1 MQTGLGGKT
10 ETQTRPARKTKTLS
24 QMKKVELQEA
34 ATPAEPV
41 SIEAALWGGL
51 DSAKSLE
58 LSSAAVEAR
67 LAEIE
72 AEQKKGEAVSDSGE
86 TSGEKREPGKAP
98 LPRPRNQG
106 SSPQM
111 GSAQW
116 KRSLP
121 AGLEQTSKRAASS
134 SVTVSG
140 EKAISASHA
149 NLTGVSAR
157 LGNGALRPE
166 KPPDAWSLL
175 REAKEAGV
183 FFNEESMREGHT
195 EEGEDPEL
203 AAAVEETIRL
213 LFGVRGILRVGAG
226 KNDRA
231 ESIVVVVASHGFSDA
246 SLASVPEKVHRF
258 STVVAIPFE
267 LLPLRRDR

>member
-1 MQTGLGGKT
+1 
-10 ETQTRPARKTKTLS
+10 
-24 QMKKVELQEA
+24 MKKVEVQEGS
-34 ATPAEPV
+34 TEPV
-41 SIEAALWGGL
+41 SLEAALWGGL

-72 AEQKKGEAVSDSGE
+72 AEEKKNAPVTDSSE
-86 TSGEKREPGKAP
+86 NSGEKRGAGKQ
-98 LPRPRNQG
+98 PRGADTG
-106 SSPQM
+106 SPKA
-111 GSAQW
+111 AQW

-121 AGLEQTSKRAASS
+121 DAGTQGSKRAGS

-140 EKAISASHA
+140 EKPATSTSHA

-157 LGNGALRPE
+157 LGNGSLRPE
-166 KPPDAWSLL
+166 RPPDAWSLL

-183 FFNEESMREGHT
+183 FFNEDAMREGHT
-195 EEGEDPEL
+195 EESEDPEL

-226 KNDRA
+226 QNDRA
-231 ESIVVVVASHGFSDA
+231 EPIVVVVASHGFSDA
-246 SLASVPEKVHRF
+246 SLASVPQKVHRF